1 MADTYDKPDAKTLKA
16 ELEEIGE
23 DALVAISQGGFSWL
37 AKGTSLPKGGI
48 TPLGLSNHLSL
59 ANTKP
64 KFYATVER
72 VEELEEEV
80 SNLHVMVAVMEREIA
95 RLEARHEKVFEMLR
109 QLYAEKNHAPRR
121 EPIY

>member
-1 MADTYDKPDAKTLKA
+1 MADVRDKPDAKTLKA
-16 ELEEIGE
+16 EMDEIGE
-23 DALVAISQGGFSWL
+23 DGLLALGQGVHWL